1 MRDLA
6 AQAEPDTHDAAEKL
20 YASVPLRGELLVSS
34 NSSARSAQQLRKW
47 KQRSKSEVFEKC
59 QIWREMKWRQ
69 VQFELLCAMWTRNF
83 LVSILQFVDFVKK
96 FNPILYSISCRIMY

>member
-59 QIWREMKWRQ
+59 QIWREMKYISTSTI
-69 VQFELLCAMWTRNF
+69 WTS
-83 LVSILQFVDFVKK
+83 VCDVDKK
-96 FNPILYSISCRIMY
+96 FLGEYFTICWFCEEI